1 MSTMLMYFCALIVL
15 ATAALVGLT
24 MIGAWAF
31 GLALD
36 RINRR
41 LP

>member
-1 MSTMLMYFCALIVL
+1 MLMYVGALMVL
-15 ATAALVGLT
+15 ATAALIGLA
-24 MIGAWAF
+24 MVGAWAF